1 MWRWLTNRATAG
13 TPQRGR
19 GLAGKTAPEETKRH
33 TKFRHAER
41 VMNHL
46 FPLGLMERYRYNE
59 WGGEKVWWV
68 VKKKCE

>member
-1 MWRWLTNRATAG
+1 MWQRLTNRATEG

-19 GLAGKTAPEETKRH
+19 GLTGKTAPDEMKRH

-46 FPLGLMERYRYNE
+46 YPLGLMERYRYNE
-59 WGGEKVWWV
+59 GGGEKVWWV
-68 VKKKCE
+68 MKKMRE